1 MLKSLSNR
9 MCAKSVGRWSLRD
22 LCLARSFL
30 FHSIFC
36 SRWFVYLRC
45 IQHFFQMNQNQK
57 RIVCF
62 CSCHSFAQI
71 HFVVVVVAVMPVCMY
86 MCMCGALS
94 FEFPTPPLDIFK
106 FSPFSRISFCHQH
119 SNIGKWVWFSLVCL
133 SEIESIRC
141 LCCCCCRCRCRCMNI
156 KIHRKR
162 RTIFKIR
169 NKTQLN

>member
-1 MLKSLSNR
+1 MSRTFISFSFNILFSLVCIFALHLAFFSNESESKTD
-9 MCAKSVGRWSLRD
+9 C
-22 LCLARSFL
+22 
-30 FHSIFC
+30 
-36 SRWFVYLRC
+36 
-45 IQHFFQMNQNQK
+45 
-57 RIVCF
+57 VCF

-71 HFVVVVVAVMPVCMY
+71 HFVVVVAVMPV
-86 MCMCGALS
+86 CMCGALS

-141 LCCCCCRCRCRCMNI
+141 LCCCRCRCRCMNI

>member
-1 MLKSLSNR
+1 MSRTFISFSFNILFSLVCIFALHLAFFSNESESKTD
-9 MCAKSVGRWSLRD
+9 C
-22 LCLARSFL
+22 
-30 FHSIFC
+30 
-36 SRWFVYLRC
+36 
-45 IQHFFQMNQNQK
+45 
-57 RIVCF
+57 VCF

-71 HFVVVVVAVMPVCMY
+71 HFVVVVAVMPVC

-119 SNIGKWVWFSLVCL
+119 SNIGKWVWFSLDCL

-141 LCCCCCRCRCRCMNI
+141 LCCCCCRCRCMNI